1 MTNVTPGYDDLLAR
15 LEDAEELLRSLVAQQ
30 ADAVVSEHGVQLVR
44 LHETDQALQLARTHL
59 EAMLSERTRELKAAN
74 EQLLREVADR
84 KHAQQRLFSI
94 IESAMDAIITVNEQM
109 MVVIFN
115 SAAESIFGY
124 AASEAIGSPLERF
137 IPERNC
143 ESLRTSLHNFA
154 KVGET
159 GHALNPHAIDP
170 RPIDPIDA
178 LHGLRSNGTSFP
190 IEATISHV
198 ETAGEHL
205 YTIIVRDISRRKQ
218 TEAALV
224 RSEKLASVGRVAAMI
239 AHEINNPL
247 EAITNLLFILKSDV
261 GSERGRQYLDL
272 AETEVRRAAQIA
284 QNTLGLS
291 RQSSHAERFRVADLV
306 DGVALLLAHKLAEK
320 GISLRKQCIPENL
333 EISAVESEVKQVLW
347 NLLTNA
353 IDAVPA
359 KTGLIT
365 VRVSNART
373 PNARAGAGVR
383 ITVADNGIG
392 MDRET
397 VHRVL
402 EPFYTTK
409 SNGTGLGMWVSH
421 EIVKKH
427 CGALQVRSSKTPACH
442 GTTFSVLLPEEQ
454 IAS

>member
-1 MTNVTPGYDDLLAR
+1 MTNAPLSYRDLLAQ

-30 ADAVVSEHGVQLVR
+30 TDAVVSEHGVQLVR
-44 LHETDQALQLARTHL
+44 LHETDQALQRVRAHL
-59 EAMLSERTRELKAAN
+59 EAMLAERTGELKIAN
-74 EQLLREVADR
+74 EQLLREVAER
-84 KHAQQRLFSI
+84 KHAQQRLSSI
-94 IESAMDAIITVNEQM
+94 IESAMDAIVTVNEQM
-109 MVVIFN
+109 KVVIFN

-124 AASEAIGSPLERF
+124 SASEAIGSPLERF

-143 ESLRTSLHNFA
+143 ESLQTSLHNFA
-154 KVGET
+154 KASET
-159 GHALNPHAIDP
+159 SHSIDP

-178 LHGLRSNGTSFP
+178 LHGLRGNGTSFP

-247 EAITNLLFILKSDV
+247 EAITNLLFILKDDVNSD
-261 GSERGRQYLDL
+261 RGRQYLNL

-306 DGVALLLAHKLAEK
+306 DGVTLLLAHKLGEK
-320 GISLRKQCIPENL
+320 GISLRKQCVPHDL
-333 EISAVESEVKQVLW
+333 EIAAVESEVKQVLW

-365 VRVSNART
+365 VRVSKTRK
-373 PNARAGAGVR
+373 PNAGAGVR

-427 CGALQVRSSKTPACH
+427 CGALRVRSSKAPACH